1 MQRVCLF
8 GLALRAQ
15 VCGQQTEE
23 KGMSVRPVPVP
34 LAADTTL
41 LLLLPVFVLL
51 AAAPHHSGCPVDNWR
66 RSGGCCCVL
75 LSSTRM
81 RPMTC
86 RVCFISFCFVVCMTD
101 CLAGLHLSDS
111 TALHAFALLCAHMH
125 QNRRCKKRPAPSTC
139 AVADAAAAALLRR
152 PSPAK

>member
-1 MQRVCLF
+1 
-8 GLALRAQ
+8 
-15 VCGQQTEE
+15 
-23 KGMSVRPVPVP
+23 
-34 LAADTTL
+34 
-41 LLLLPVFVLL
+41 
-51 AAAPHHSGCPVDNWR
+51 
-66 RSGGCCCVL
+66 VL